1 MLEVREAVWGCRRS
15 RGRGWHT
22 PRAGV
27 SLVYVSLII
36 LRKRLHTKINRLNL
50 HLPLFVMGYTSN
62 RFGFGIFF
70 IKYYNEFI
78 FKRCSRRLQH
88 KLLKVRIKSRIEIV
102 LEFRPLT
109 TRTSIESDLM
119 YLFRADTIKSGFIFI
134 TLRLSCK
141 VLSET
146 WPRRPS
152 MNHSHLSPSTRT
164 SLTPGPSPWLIA
176 VLWHAWP
183 IGSPGSDHTRLDF
196 DPRAGGAAALLWL
209 QRARIVL

>member
-1 MLEVREAVWGCRRS
+1 M
-15 RGRGWHT
+15 
-22 PRAGV
+22 
-27 SLVYVSLII
+27 
-36 LRKRLHTKINRLNL
+36 
-50 HLPLFVMGYTSN
+50 
-62 RFGFGIFF
+62 
-70 IKYYNEFI
+70 
-78 FKRCSRRLQH
+78 FKKFNDQH
-88 KLLKVRIKSRIEIV
+88 KLLKARIKSRIEIV

-109 TRTSIESDLM
+109 TRTSIESNLM

-134 TLRLSCK
+134 TLRLFCK
-141 VLSET
+141 VLYET

-196 DPRAGGAAALLWL
+196 DPRAGGRGGGSVMAAAGTDRIIAHAPCTFNGLARRLPRPELWL
-209 QRARIVL
+209 RIVQPATVTSRRFVYFYEVHWRSFTG